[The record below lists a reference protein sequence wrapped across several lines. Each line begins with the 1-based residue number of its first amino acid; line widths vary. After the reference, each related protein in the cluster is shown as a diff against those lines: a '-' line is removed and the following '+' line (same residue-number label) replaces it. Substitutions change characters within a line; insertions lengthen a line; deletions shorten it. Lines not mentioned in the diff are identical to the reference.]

1 MAQQTSNLWKK
12 LWRLKDTSIEYA
24 FDISGIRYGS
34 ESEVAHSVESSL
46 YDEFS
51 IGNATTAK
59 LTLSLYAD
67 NILFG
72 AVIKRYARLV
82 NGEQVSEWIPKGIFF
97 TNRRSMEDGLWN
109 IEAYDSMRKAET
121 IWIPDSSASFPMLM
135 KDVVTLFA
143 GFMNV
148 EIDPRTVLNPTYT
161 IDNPGETCSFRQIL
175 QWIGAAHGG
184 NWTMSDDGK
193 LLLVPLRSLPEET
206 NYLIDDQGDAITFG
220 GDRILVG

>member
-24 FDISGIRYGS
+24 FDISSIRYGS
-34 ESEVAHSVESSL
+34 ESEVSHSVESSL

-82 NGEQVSEWIPKGIFF
+82 NGEQASEWIPKGIFF
-97 TNRRSMEDGLWN
+97 TNRRSVEN
-109 IEAYDSMRKAET
+109 IPLGILRLHAKSGNHMDTRFIRVFSYVNERCS
-121 IWIPDSSASFPMLM
+121 
-135 KDVVTLFA
+135 
-143 GFMNV
+143 
-148 EIDPRTVLNPTYT
+148 DPVCRFYGCT
-161 IDNPGETCSFRQIL
+161 
-175 QWIGAAHGG
+175 
-184 NWTMSDDGK
+184 
-193 LLLVPLRSLPEET
+193 
-206 NYLIDDQGDAITFG
+206 
-220 GDRILVG
+220 DRPKN